1 MNRHDLQ
8 SLALVN
14 RVFFDAADLWIW
26 RDVAL
31 RAMANCPFTPMQ
43 RRLNALLG
51 RSDQGKMLRNLQLL
65 FDANLPDPY
74 IECFRTHVGE
84 LLVRSNSLKSLTL
97 MDTYATSSFPSRLT
111 GFNPPS
117 SSVLWNLLFT

>member
-1 MNRHDLQ
+1 MVHSSKRRSVNCHLMLPISLQKWVAVMNRHDLQ

-65 FDANLPDPY
+65 FDANLPE
-74 IECFRTHVGE
+74 IGRASCRERV
-84 LLVRSNSLKSLTL
+84 
-97 MDTYATSSFPSRLT
+97 
-111 GFNPPS
+111 
-117 SSVLWNLLFT
+117 